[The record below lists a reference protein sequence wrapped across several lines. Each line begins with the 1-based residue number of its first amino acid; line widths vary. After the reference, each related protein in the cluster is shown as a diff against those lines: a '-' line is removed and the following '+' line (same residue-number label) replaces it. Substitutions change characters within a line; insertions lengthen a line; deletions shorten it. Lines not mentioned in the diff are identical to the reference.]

1 MTPEL
6 KPLNGVEGLLLDAG
20 GVLYQNDSALPGATE
35 AVQRLRAGGMPFLIL
50 TNTTRTTRGALA
62 KKLESFGFDVSEEEI
77 VTPASVAHAVL
88 DRDGAKPHLLVHPGL
103 LPDCPEEAVAPNAV
117 LIGDAGDAFTFE
129 RMNRAFRVLIEGGR
143 LYALGRNRFFMGRD
157 GFELD
162 AGPFVAA
169 LEYAA
174 GVEAILIG
182 KPARGF
188 FTAAADMLGVT
199 REKVMMVGD
208 DLESDIEGAIAA
220 GLHAVLVRTGKYR
233 EGDGLA
239 AKKSGALVAASLA
252 EFVETLKL

>member
-1 MTPEL
+1 MAPEP
-6 KPLNGVEGLLLDAG
+6 KPRNGIEGLLLDAG
-20 GVLYQNDSALPGATE
+20 GVLYQSGTALPGAVE
-35 AVQRLRAGGMPFLIL
+35 AVRRLRAGGMPFRLL

-62 KKLESFGFDVSEEEI
+62 KKLESLGFDVSEEEI
-77 VTPASVAHAVL
+77 VTPAGVARTVL
-88 DRDGAKPHLLVHPGL
+88 ERDGAKPHLLVHPDL
-103 LPDCPEEAVAPNAV
+103 LPDCPEETAAPNAV
-117 LIGDAGDAFTFE
+117 LIGDAGDSFTFE

-143 LYALGRNRFFMGRD
+143 LYALGRNRFFRGTD

-188 FTAAADMLGVT
+188 FTAAADTLGVAH
-199 REKVMMVGD
+199 ENIAMVGD

-239 AKKSGALVAASLA
+239 AKKGGARVAASLA

>member
-1 MTPEL
+1 MAPEP
-6 KPLNGVEGLLLDAG
+6 KPLSGIEGLLLDAG
-20 GVLYQNDSALPGATE
+20 GVLYQSGKTLPGATE
-35 AVQRLRAGGMPFLIL
+35 AVQRLRAGGMPFRIL

-62 KKLESFGFDVSEEEI
+62 KKLETLGFDVSEEEI
-77 VTPASVAHAVL
+77 VTPAHVARAVL

-103 LPDCPEEAVAPNAV
+103 LPDCPEEAVSPNAV
-117 LIGDAGDAFTFE
+117 LIGDAGDTFTFE
-129 RMNRAFRVLIEGGR
+129 RMNRAFRVLMEGGG
-143 LYALGRNRFFMGRD
+143 LYALGRNRFFKGRD

-188 FTAAADMLGVT
+188 FIAAADTLGVA
-199 REKVMMVGD
+199 RENIAMVGD
-208 DLESDIEGAIAA
+208 DLESDIEGALAA
-220 GLHAVLVRTGKYR
+220 GLRAVLVQTGKYR
-233 EGDGLA
+233 DGDGMA
-239 AKKSGALVAASLA
+239 AKKGGAHVAASLA